1 MYFFVFRNQDDA
13 ASALSTPPNSDSG
26 SCNGRVEK
34 ISESSSSKRNSTPT
48 KSALIV
54 VNRLTDSD
62 LRQYGVGRNSSV
74 SPTEETR
81 PKKRPRLSSSVS
93 DSERHSFKKPEKR
106 SEKPSGKDL
115 FGEESDEDMVPHPKK
130 VLEKPQPLD
139 MDELNYDFD
148 EEEVEESRP
157 ASLDKQKKSNE
168 TNHRDKSSKSDKK
181 EKTSE
186 KDRRKE
192 KERKK
197 KDSEKTKAGEH
208 SKSSKE
214 KSGKESRKSGKNPV
228 AAVNALKYK
237 IPKKS
242 APPTV
247 GLPPGLQQNLDQF
260 KKGYTQSPAQQTVSL
275 GTSESV
281 LPKNTVVKPNDLA
294 NVPSTSKNAVKQP
307 VAPESFEFCD
317 KTATPILCNPRES
330 VKGRITKSVNFRE
343 ENLESVR
350 TISPFS
356 HFQQA
361 ERAIEVPSV
370 REKYIPLII
379 NDLTY
384 EPKSSPRKPV
394 VGIRPL

>member
-1 MYFFVFRNQDDA
+1 M
-13 ASALSTPPNSDSG
+13 
-26 SCNGRVEK
+26 
-34 ISESSSSKRNSTPT
+34 
-48 KSALIV
+48 
-54 VNRLTDSD
+54 TDSD

-74 SPTEETR
+74 SPNEETR

-148 EEEVEESRP
+148 EEEEVEESRP
-157 ASLDKQKKSNE
+157 ASVDKQKKSNE
-168 TNHRDKSSKSDKK
+168 TNQRDKSSKSDKK

-186 KDRRKE
+186 KDKRKE

-228 AAVNALKYK
+228 AAVNTLKYK

-247 GLPPGLQQNLDQF
+247 GLPPDLQQNLDQF
-260 KKGYTQSPAQQTVSL
+260 TKGYTQSPAQQTVSL

>member
-1 MYFFVFRNQDDA
+1 
-13 ASALSTPPNSDSG
+13 
-26 SCNGRVEK
+26 
-34 ISESSSSKRNSTPT
+34 
-48 KSALIV
+48 
-54 VNRLTDSD
+54 
-62 LRQYGVGRNSSV
+62 
-74 SPTEETR
+74 
-81 PKKRPRLSSSVS
+81 
-93 DSERHSFKKPEKR
+93 
-106 SEKPSGKDL
+106 
-115 FGEESDEDMVPHPKK
+115 MVPHPKK

-148 EEEVEESRP
+148 EEEEVEESRP
-157 ASLDKQKKSNE
+157 ASVDKQKKSNE
-168 TNHRDKSSKSDKK
+168 THQRDKSSKSDKK

-186 KDRRKE
+186 KDKRKE

-214 KSGKESRKSGKNPV
+214 KSGKESSKSGKNPV
-228 AAVNALKYK
+228 PAGNVAKYK

-242 APPTV
+242 APTIARLPAYLQDIMKGSAPT
-247 GLPPGLQQNLDQF
+247 
-260 KKGYTQSPAQQTVSL
+260 PAQQTVPSQ
-275 GTSESV
+275 TPETV

-350 TISPFS
+350 TISPLCQ
-356 HFQQA
+356 FQQA